1 MNLNHPKVKKI
12 VRQCERRIMKLT
24 GRSKVKLLILNA
36 PANPVPYEQIEKI
49 VCEVTG
55 IRIELA
61 TQQSRK
67 HEYRTTRQLICF
79 YARTHTVMSYRLIGV
94 KVNRRDHTTII
105 SSIRR
110 IKGLIE
116 SGDPE
121 VSHLVKEITAR
132 IEQLKVE

>member
-1 MNLNHPKVKKI
+1 MTLNHPRIKRI
-12 VRQCERRIMKLT
+12 IRLCENEIRSLT
-24 GRSKVKLLILNA
+24 GQPNLKLLVLNA
-36 PANPVPYEQIEKI
+36 PVSPVPYEAIEKI

-61 TQQSRK
+61 TQPTRK
-67 HEYRTTRQLICF
+67 HEYRTTRQIICF
-79 YARTHTVMSYRLIGV
+79 YARSHALMSYRLIGL
-94 KVNRRDHTTII
+94 KVNRRDHTTIL

-121 VSHLVKEITAR
+121 ICQLVKEINAK
-132 IEQLKVE
+132 IEQLKAE